1 MVWGPGFTDP
11 ITRLKNPKD
20 EKKAEPADLEA
31 GFVGFGAEL
40 LGPDSLLG
48 SGEQE
53 RSAPGWHCTLM
64 GWGIGA
70 TGGSGFGAGS
80 SAAEDVGAR
89 GVPEE
94 LSVLSGP
101 EVPWGRSLRC
111 LEVQW
116 SLRRMCRARSV
127 GGRTAPR
134 AWEVGRGHGA
144 GPRPGRF

>member
-1 MVWGPGFTDP
+1 MGWGPGFTDP
-11 ITRLKNPKD
+11 ITRLKNPKE

-40 LGPDSLLG
+40 IDEAELLVPDSLLG

-64 GWGIGA
+64 GRGIGA
-70 TGGSGFGAGS
+70 TGGSGFGADS

-101 EVPWGRSLRC
+101 EVPWGRSLC
-111 LEVQW
+111 LEVQRR
-116 SLRRMCRARSV
+116 LRRMCRARS
-127 GGRTAPR
+127 G
-134 AWEVGRGHGA
+134 
-144 GPRPGRF
+144 